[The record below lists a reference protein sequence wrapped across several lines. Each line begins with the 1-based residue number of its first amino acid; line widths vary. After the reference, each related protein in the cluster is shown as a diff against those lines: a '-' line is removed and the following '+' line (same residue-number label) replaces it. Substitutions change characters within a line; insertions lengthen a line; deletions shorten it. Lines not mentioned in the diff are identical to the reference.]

1 MPAEKQPAKKQA
13 PKKQAATKQATKK
26 QPAKKQPAKKQPGTT
41 QPAKKQ
47 PGGDLGTL
55 QQAVLDAAQTVV
67 TDWVESEKMTGN
79 DKLDAAL
86 QQLTQAYR
94 AWEGNR

>member
-41 QPAKKQ
+41 Q

>member
-26 QPAKKQPAKKQPGTT
+26 QPAKKQPGTT
-41 QPAKKQ
+41 Q

-79 DKLDAAL
+79 DKLDTAL

>member
-41 QPAKKQ
+41 QP
-47 PGGDLGTL
+47 GGDLGTL

-79 DKLDAAL
+79 DKLDTAL

>member
-1 MPAEKQPAKKQA
+1 MPEKQPAQKQPAKKQTA
-13 PKKQAATKQATKK
+13 KK
-26 QPAKKQPAKKQPGTT
+26 QPAKKQPAAPKQPGVDVG
-41 QPAKKQ
+41 K
-47 PGGDLGTL
+47 L

-67 TDWVESEKMTGN
+67 TDWVDSEKMTGN